1 MQQQQNMQSM
11 QGTQNQQAIMPQP
24 PTIISTKDE
33 LYLTDM
39 LSWNLLAM
47 KKAHF
52 YATNCTDP
60 EVKAELDKAGQMHQR
75 HYQKILSHLQNPN
88 QPTIQIQ

>member
-1 MQQQQNMQSM
+1 MHQQMNM
-11 QGTQNQQAIMPQP
+11 QNQQAAMQQP
-24 PTIISTKDE
+24 PQVISTKDS

-39 LSWNLLAM
+39 MSWNLLAM

-52 YATNCTDP
+52 FASQCQDR
-60 EVKAELDKAGQMHQR
+60 EIVAAIERAGQMHQR

-88 QPTIQIQ
+88 QPSLQ

>member
-1 MQQQQNMQSM
+1 MMQQQMNV
-11 QGTQNQQAIMPQP
+11 QNQQATMQQP
-24 PTIISTKDE
+24 PQVISTKDS

-39 LSWNLLAM
+39 MSWNLLAM

-52 YATNCTDP
+52 FASQCQDQ
-60 EVKAELDKAGQMHQR
+60 EIIAAIERAGQMHQR

-88 QPTIQIQ
+88 QPSLQ